1 MRHSKK
7 KVLSMFLALLIAI
20 SVVIIM
26 PKQDTKAD
34 TKTTS
39 KKSELVT
46 ADKVKELMVKE
57 FSKASAFKFSQD
69 KYKSNL
75 RKDILTLKQD
85 WKKLKEKTIQ

>member
-7 KVLSMFLALLIAI
+7 SFINVLALLIAI

-57 FSKASAFKFSQD
+57 FSRHQPLSFLGQV
-69 KYKSNL
+69 
-75 RKDILTLKQD
+75 
-85 WKKLKEKTIQ
+85 